1 MTQDLIV
8 TLIACAAIALL
19 VIRSVRRRRK
29 PQGTGACASCPS
41 ETSAS
46 PSKIAQPPNT
56 ESAAKPLAFFGGS
69 GRKPT

>member
-29 PQGTGACASCPS
+29 PQSAGACASCPS

-46 PSKIAQPPNT
+46 RSKVAPPPNA
-56 ESAAKPLAFFGGS
+56 ESATTPLAFFGGS

>member
-8 TLIACAAIALL
+8 TFIACGAIALL

-29 PQGTGACASCPS
+29 PQSTGACASCPS
-41 ETSAS
+41 ETRS
-46 PSKIAQPPNT
+46 SKVARPT
-56 ESAAKPLAFFGGS
+56 DAERATKPLAFFGGS